1 MSVSASLVLGVPAA
15 VLSLHQE
22 GAIERAFHDGLFP
35 NLSFR
40 AEALKEE
47 WPPHSGTEVFMT
59 RPGLLAP
66 VVKPLAAGTD
76 PTPQTVPY
84 EQWVARLEQYAGTI
98 DTHAPTSATAAQDL
112 FLRNIHQLGLQ
123 AGQSI
128 NRLARNSLFKAY
140 CSGRTTLR
148 VAGLAGDAV
157 IQVSSVNGFTDVVS
171 PGGNVRPLPVSPANP
186 LPITIGSGGAKISR
200 NVIGYSLLDP
210 NDPYGP
216 GTLTLNATL
225 GAGFAVRSAIIS
237 AYAPMIVRAGGG
249 DTVDALSD
257 TDTMTL
263 QQCID
268 AVAKLR
274 AFNVQPHDDGFYHA
288 HISPGGN
295 AQFFAD
301 PVFQRLNQSLPE
313 GAVYKEGFIG
323 TISGIMFF
331 MNNEA
336 PDSTNVGT
344 LTTTGTNAKYAEDLG
359 AEAIN
364 DTGVIV
370 GRVILTGK
378 GAQYERYMDEA
389 SHFVTEAGMNGKQG
403 EFQVVNNGVEVSTEN
418 IRLILRAPMDRMQQ
432 MVAATWSISTSF
444 AIPSDITAPGGS
456 QRYKRAIVLE
466 YAAG

>member
-1 MSVSASLVLGVPAA
+1 MSVSPSLVLGVPAA

-47 WPPHSGTEVFMT
+47 WPPHTGTEVFMT
-59 RPGLLAP
+59 RPGLLKP
-66 VVKPLAAGTD
+66 VVRPLVAGSD
-76 PTPQTVPY
+76 PVPQQVPY
-84 EQWVARLEQYAGTI
+84 EQWVAKLEQYAGTI

-128 NRLARNSLFKAY
+128 NRLARNKLFQAY
-140 CSGRTTLR
+140 CSGRT
-148 VAGLAGDAV
+148 VMIAAGLAGDTSIRVA
-157 IQVSSVNGFTDVVS
+157 SLNGFIDVVI
-171 PGGNVRPLPVSPANP
+171 PGGNVRPQTVSPSYP
-186 LPITIGSGGAKISR
+186 SPVVIGTGGAAISR
-200 NVIGYSLLDP
+200 SVIGYLADDP
-210 NDPYGP
+210 NDLNGP
-216 GTLTLNATL
+216 GTLLLNAAL
-225 GAGFAVRSAIIS
+225 GAGFASRTPVIS
-237 AYAPMIVRAGGG
+237 SYAPEVVRAGGG
-249 DTVDALSD
+249 ASVDALSD
-257 TDTMTL
+257 TDTLTL

-274 AFNVQPHDDGFYHA
+274 TFNVQPHDDGFYHA
-288 HISPGGN
+288 HIAPGGN

-331 MNNEA
+331 MNNES
-336 PDSTNVGT
+336 PDNLNTGDRI
-344 LTTTGTNAKYAEDLG
+344 LTGTNAYYSSDIG
-359 AEAIN
+359 AETTN
-364 DTGVIV
+364 DSGVNV
-370 GRVILTGK
+370 GRVIMTGK
-378 GAQYERYMDEA
+378 GTEYERWMDES

-418 IRLILRAPMDRMQQ
+418 IRLILRAPIDRMQQ
-432 MVAATWSISTSF
+432 MVSATWSITTSF
-444 AIPSDITAPGGS
+444 AVPSDITAPGGS

-466 YAAG
+466 YAAS